1 MDSVGDYRLVGLIP
15 LATFLAL
22 SLSAFIYCYY
32 GDRITRKPTH
42 FIESVYDTPW
52 YLLPAKHQR
61 AIYTMIIYGQ
71 QEITYSGYGIIGCS
85 LETFGQ
91 VISISFIVH

>member
-1 MDSVGDYRLVGLIP
+1 MDSFGDYRLVGLIP
-15 LATFLAL
+15 MTTFLAL

-52 YLLPAKHQR
+52 YLLQAKHQR
-61 AIYTMIIYGQ
+61 GIYTMIIYGQ
-71 QEITYSGYGIIGCS
+71 NEIIYSGYGVIDCS

-91 VISISFIVH
+91 VISISI